1 DALGKIRDQPSVPAL
16 TALTKNDLDAEAR
29 GHAANALGA
38 IGATST
44 AERLAKL
51 EHSAPAPLKV
61 WYASAL
67 ARLGDKGAGKRLLKY
82 AHSKDLAVSFMA
94 GLTLADISQPG
105 DKNAIAALRV
115 IAAHEAELSSVA
127 PYAGA
132 LILTKMA
139 ALRDATARETLLA
152 LL

>member
-1 DALGKIRDQPSVPAL
+1 
-16 TALTKNDLDAEAR
+16 
-29 GHAANALGA
+29 
-38 IGATST
+38 
-44 AERLAKL
+44 
-51 EHSAPAPLKV
+51 
-61 WYASAL
+61 
-67 ARLGDKGAGKRLLKY
+67 KGAGKRLLKY

-152 LL
+152 LLQDKDEGVRLAAATGLAKLGDDNGKKVFQEVLANPASPNRLDAAVAQIPLGEYGGLQVISAALHAKDPEA